1 MKTLKKAV
9 AFTLITWAAF
19 VATALMLENSLV
31 FKPMPDWQDHPAR
44 HGLDASPIH
53 VPTPDG
59 ELLRGWQF
67 RATGQKTGQTIIW
80 YHGNAGNVS
89 TRLASAAR
97 LVSETNAN
105 LVLVDYRTYGR
116 STGTHVN
123 ERTLYVDALAIFDF
137 VTASGVSPDAIT
149 LFGYSLGA
157 AAAIETALQ
166 RLPGRIVLGG
176 AFTSIPNL
184 ARRSY
189 WYVPFPRLLT
199 RTKMDN
205 LSKIAH
211 VKAPLLLVHGAQDTI
226 IPAAHAE
233 ALHKAAPDYTE
244 IRIFL
249 GARHHLTDLEA
260 IPAYW
265 NAWRR
270 HLNSSIWLETQD
282 FDRISP
288 CLPAGL
294 RTLGQYKFCLLS
306 EPNNRRFREE
316 LR

>member
-9 AFTLITWAAF
+9 GFTLITWAAF
-19 VATALMLENSLV
+19 VTTALMLENSLV
-31 FKPMPDWQDHPAR
+31 FKPTPGWQDHPAR
-44 HGLDASPIH
+44 HDLDASPIQ
-53 VPTPDG
+53 VSTPDG

-67 RATGQKTGQTIIW
+67 RPTGQKTSQTIIW

-97 LVSETNAN
+97 LVSQINAN

-116 STGTHVN
+116 STGTHIN
-123 ERTLYVDALAIFDF
+123 EQTFYVDALAIFDF
-137 VTASGVSPDAIT
+137 VTANGVSPEAIT

-189 WYVPFPRLLT
+189 WYVPFPRLLA

-211 VKAPLLLVHGAQDTI
+211 VKAPLLLFHGGRDTMV
-226 IPAAHAE
+226 PAAHAE
-233 ALHKAAPDYTE
+233 ALYKAAPDHTE
-244 IRIFL
+244 IRIFPK
-249 GARHHLTDLEA
+249 ARHHLTDLEA

-270 HLNSSIWLETQD
+270 HLKRSI
-282 FDRISP
+282 
-288 CLPAGL
+288 
-294 RTLGQYKFCLLS
+294 
-306 EPNNRRFREE
+306 
-316 LR
+316 